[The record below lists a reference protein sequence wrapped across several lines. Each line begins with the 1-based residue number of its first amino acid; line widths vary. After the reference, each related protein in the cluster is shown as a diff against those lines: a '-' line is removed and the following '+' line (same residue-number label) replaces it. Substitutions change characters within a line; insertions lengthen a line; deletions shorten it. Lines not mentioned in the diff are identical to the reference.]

1 MGRKPKL
8 SIRKGQPTQKTDQGL
23 EIPVPSRRNF
33 IRDLRKASKF
43 DSSGEGKDS
52 PKQGKP

>member
-8 SIRKGQPTQKTDQGL
+8 SNRKGQPTQTTEKGL

-33 IRDLRKASKF
+33 IRDLRKASNS
-43 DSSGEGKDS
+43 DPSGDGKGS
-52 PKQGKP
+52 PTKQ